1 MLIFYLTVMVP
12 IGFYL
17 EWCIVYHFNELVR
30 SFSKSEDYDTLLN
43 KTGNPFF
50 VLWRKNDETNEILH

>member
-12 IGFYL
+12 IGLYL
-17 EWCIVYHFNELVR
+17 EWCLVYHFNELVR
-30 SFSKSEDYDTLLN
+30 SFGKSEDYDTLLN

-50 VLWRKNDETNEILH
+50 VLWRKNGETNEILH